1 MADHGVH
8 LVTAPVRVT
17 MRVVKTK
24 LLRAIAAE
32 ERRQKRDER
41 REQRRQRKEQRRR
54 ARLR

>member
-1 MADHGVH
+1 
-8 LVTAPVRVT
+8 

-24 LLRAIAAE
+24 LLRAIADE